1 MEEQA
6 GSSPLFAVFVLS
18 VFSLFLIP
26 FTVYKLCVAAAP
38 DEVVKPWESV
48 SPSRKSRS
56 RCLHKMTV
64 FQGVYEDVRVVRSCK
79 S

>member
-18 VFSLFLIP
+18 VYSLFLIP
-26 FTVYKLCVAAAP
+26 YTIYKLCVAAAP

-48 SPSRKSRS
+48 SYSPQST
-56 RCLHKMTV
+56 CLLLSESQPASL
-64 FQGVYEDVRVVRSCK
+64 FRYILYCLLIF
-79 S
+79 

>member
-18 VFSLFLIP
+18 LFSLFLIP
-26 FTVYKLCVAAAP
+26 YTIYKLCVAAAP

-48 SPSRKSRS
+48 SLAFLALLDRYYISNSWGRPDQCKI
-56 RCLHKMTV
+56 LL
-64 FQGVYEDVRVVRSCK
+64 VR
-79 S
+79 